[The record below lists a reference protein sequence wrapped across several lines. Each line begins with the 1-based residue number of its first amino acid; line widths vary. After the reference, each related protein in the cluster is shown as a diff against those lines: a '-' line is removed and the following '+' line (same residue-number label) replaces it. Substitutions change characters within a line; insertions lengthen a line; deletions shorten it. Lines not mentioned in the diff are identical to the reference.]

1 MAVLGQRLRTG
12 HIGKLRFFRLNLA
25 GIGTGETGG
34 IEQQIEFMTGKPVR
48 NVFRPL
54 QIEVGPRQDDDAM
67 PWGKTPDQGTSEA
80 AGGAENEDAGG
91 GHDACLPR
99 LRRLQRQKACPK
111 GVRSTFWMSDARP
124 RIVIV
129 GAGLSGLAC
138 ARVLAAAGLRFTLLE
153 ASNAVGGRV
162 RTDKVDGFLLD
173 RGFQVFLPAYPEAR
187 RVLDYDGLDL
197 RSIYRG
203 ANIFVKNRFHRIAD
217 PLAHPLTAMQ
227 NLRDKIVTMRDK
239 WTMLLLRKE
248 VFGLRQPP
256 SAIGATESEDF
267 LRDFGFSES
276 MIDRFFRPFFG
287 GIFLE
292 KDLRTSAAML
302 QFLFAMFDR
311 GGSALPAHGMQAI
324 PNQLAVALPPDS
336 LRVNTPVSAVRA
348 GEVTLDSGEVLHAD
362 HVIVAVSEEVA
373 HRLLPTGDSP
383 APLPGRSTTC
393 LYFATDEWPFSDPIL
408 HLDGDGRGPV
418 NSVTALSLVSP
429 HYAPP
434 GQHLI
439 SASIIGSPCSAE
451 LELVV
456 RDQMKRWFGEALV
469 AKWRHLRTY
478 QVRHAQPEARQL
490 KLGSGPLS
498 AVVEPGLYRC
508 GDWCQDVSING
519 ALLSGRRA
527 GEAVVRALGEPIPD

>member
-1 MAVLGQRLRTG
+1 
-12 HIGKLRFFRLNLA
+12 
-25 GIGTGETGG
+25 
-34 IEQQIEFMTGKPVR
+34 
-48 NVFRPL
+48 
-54 QIEVGPRQDDDAM
+54 
-67 PWGKTPDQGTSEA
+67 
-80 AGGAENEDAGG
+80 
-91 GHDACLPR
+91 
-99 LRRLQRQKACPK
+99 
-111 GVRSTFWMSDARP
+111 MSDERP

-138 ARVLAAAGLRFTLLE
+138 ARVLSAAGLRFTVLE

-162 RTDKVDGFLLD
+162 RTDEVDGFRLD

-187 RVLDYDGLDL
+187 RVLDYEGLDL
-197 RSIYRG
+197 RPIYRG
-203 ANIFVKNRFHRIAD
+203 ADVFVKTRFHRIAD
-217 PLAHPLTAMQ
+217 PLAHPLDALK
-227 NLRDKIVTMRDK
+227 NLGDELVTMRDK
-239 WTMLLLRKE
+239 WTTLLLRKE

-267 LRDFGFSES
+267 LREFGFSES

-324 PNQLAVALPPDS
+324 PNQLAVALPPGC
-336 LRVNTPVSAVRA
+336 LRLGTPVSSVRV
-348 GEVTLDSGEVLHAD
+348 GEVTLDSGEVLQAD

-373 HRLLPTGDSP
+373 NRLLPAGGVP

-393 LYFATDEWPFSDPIL
+393 LYFSTDEWPFRDPIL
-408 HLDGDGRGPV
+408 YLDGDGRGPV
-418 NSVTALSLVSP
+418 NSVAALSLISP
-429 HYAPP
+429 HYAPA
-434 GQHLI
+434 GRHLI
-439 SASIIGSPCSAE
+439 SVSIIGVPSSGE

-456 RDQMKRWFGEALV
+456 RDQMNRWFGEALV

-478 QVRHAQPEARQL
+478 QIRHAQPEARQL
-490 KLGSGPLS
+490 KLGASPLS
-498 AVVEPGLYRC
+498 AVMEPGLYRC

-527 GEAVVRALGEPIPD
+527 AEAVMKALGEPIPD